1 MAPLNSVSANKNRQA
16 MSDTQGGEPTGG
28 DAGKP
33 MIGIYDFSY
42 APYALGD
49 ALTWTMNLNVLASAA
64 GCDAIDQYLVID
76 PIWPGSRYQPF
87 VNPHNYVTIIDN
99 MFPAFLCS
107 PLLRSLKIIRHPP
120 SFNLF
125 LLREVVRGRPMWPSF
140 FSHLRRK
147 LDFISH
153 RQINAHYH
161 QHGQLPWL
169 SAPRGYGAWAD
180 VFRRTHCDGHFVVA
194 VNIRQGA
201 LSLRPANLDRDSPLP
216 EWHAFIRRAVARHTD
231 VLFLIL
237 GGYTEWDREMVR
249 LPNVLIPRAMGFGL
263 GHELALLQRAD
274 LFMGSS
280 SGFATMAT
288 FCDKPYLITNIQHLF
303 AEYIDIPVGT
313 RHYPFG
319 NENQILYWEKENQD
333 VLLEFF
339 EDIHG
344 RLRARSAG

>member
-1 MAPLNSVSANKNRQA
+1 MNDNADPRGA
-16 MSDTQGGEPTGG
+16 GG
-28 DAGKP
+28 DPEKP

-42 APYALGD
+42 GPYALGD

-64 GCDAIDQYLVID
+64 GCGAIDQYLVID
-76 PIWPGSRYQPF
+76 PLRPGSRYQPF
-87 VNPHNYVTIIDN
+87 VNQHNYVSIIDSL
-99 MFPAFLCS
+99 FPAFLCS

-120 SFNLF
+120 GFNLF
-125 LLREVVRGRPMWPSF
+125 LLREVLRRRPMWPSF

-153 RQINAHYH
+153 RRINAYYRR
-161 QHGQLPWL
+161 HGQLPLL

-180 VFRRTHCDGHFVVA
+180 AFRRTHCDGRFVVA

-201 LSLRPANLDRDSPLP
+201 FGLAPANLGRDSPLP
-216 EWHAFIRRAVARHTD
+216 EWHAFIRRAAARHAD

-237 GGYTEWDREMVR
+237 GGYTEWDREMLR
-249 LPNVLIPRAMGFGL
+249 LPNMLIPRAMGFGL
-263 GHELALLQRAD
+263 GHELALLHRAD

-288 FCDKPYLITNIQHLF
+288 FCGKPYLITNIQDLF
-303 AEYIDIPVGT
+303 SFYIDIPVGA

-319 NENQILYWEKENQD
+319 TENQILYWEKENQD
-333 VLLEFF
+333 VLLAFF
-339 EDIHG
+339 EELHG
-344 RLRARSAG
+344 RLRERPAL